1 MLKFYEISKVG
12 LIMFKIFCAIT
23 MKILLYKALLV
34 CSFLVGIV
42 GNLPL
47 LAQKSNFTLVID
59 PGHGGTDPGKPR
71 GSENRLHEKDIN
83 LLISLKIGDY
93 IRENLPQVKVL
104 YTRTKDEYLS
114 LQDRA
119 EFANRNKADF
129 FISIHAN
136 SSPKSSIQGTE
147 THIYHHKQAAS
158 KRLATL
164 IEEEFRLRA
173 ARKSRGVIDAAQR
186 GHNLYVTQYTEMPSV
201 LVEVGYLTNPQEEAY
216 LNSAQGQAIIASAVF
231 RAFRTF
237 IQQPIPAENR
247 ATYYRVQIMASMQP
261 VDVANSPFAK
271 LEERVYEQIF
281 PDTEKYKYKYLI
293 GREYDL
299 QRARILQ
306 KKIVGMGFKDA
317 FVARFE
323 N

>member
-1 MLKFYEISKVG
+1 MAIKKLLSRVT
-12 LIMFKIFCAIT
+12 LCCIF
-23 MKILLYKALLV
+23 LLV
-34 CSFLVGIV
+34 AHA
-42 GNLPL
+42 NLPL
-47 LAQKSNFTLVID
+47 HAQKNNFTLVID

-71 GSENRLHEKDIN
+71 GSANRLHEKDIN

-93 IRENLPQVKVL
+93 IKENLPNVKVL

-114 LQDRA
+114 LQDRT

-136 SSPKSSIQGTE
+136 SSSKAAIQGTE

-164 IEEEFRLRA
+164 IEQEFRQRA

-186 GHNLYVTQYTEMPSV
+186 GHNLYVTQYTNMPSV

-237 IQQPIPAENR
+237 IQSSIPTENR
-247 ATYYRVQIMASMQP
+247 ATYYRVQIMASIQP
-261 VDVANSPFAK
+261 VDVVNSPFAK

-299 QRARILQ
+299 QRAKMLQ
-306 KKIVGMGFKDA
+306 KKIVTMGFKDA
-317 FVARFE
+317 FVARFDE
-323 N
+323 

>member
-1 MLKFYEISKVG
+1 
-12 LIMFKIFCAIT
+12 
-23 MKILLYKALLV
+23 MKIPLYKVLLL
-34 CSFLVGIV
+34 CIFLFSINGS
-42 GNLPL
+42 LPL
-47 LAQKSNFTLVID
+47 SAQKASFTLVLD
-59 PGHGGTDPGKPR
+59 PGHGGSDPGKPR
-71 GSENRLHEKDIN
+71 GSTDRLHEKDIN

-93 IRENLPQVKVL
+93 IKENLPNVKVL

-136 SSPKSSIQGTE
+136 SSSRASIQGTE
-147 THIYHHKQAAS
+147 THIYHHQQAAS

-164 IEEEFRLRA
+164 IEEEFKLKA

-186 GHNLYVTQYTEMPSV
+186 GHNLYLTQYTNMPSV

-216 LNSAQGQAIIASAVF
+216 LNSTQGQAIIASAVF

-237 IQQPIPAENR
+237 VQTPIPAENR
-247 ATYYRVQIMASMQP
+247 TTYYRVQIMASLQP

-281 PDTEKYKYKYLI
+281 PNVEKYKYKYLI
-293 GREYDL
+293 GKEYDL
-299 QRARILQ
+299 QRARLLQ
-306 KKIVGMGFKDA
+306 KKIVDMGFKDA
-317 FVARFE
+317 FVARFDD
-323 N
+323 